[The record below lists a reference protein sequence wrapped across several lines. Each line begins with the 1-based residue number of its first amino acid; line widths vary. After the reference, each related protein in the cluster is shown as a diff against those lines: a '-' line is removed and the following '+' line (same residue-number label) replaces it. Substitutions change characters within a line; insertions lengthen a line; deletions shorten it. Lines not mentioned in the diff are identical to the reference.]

1 MFTMKDS
8 ASLRACWI
16 RCRLSLAMGRR
27 CCAADAPSACVTTAI
42 CASKPQATWG
52 ADHHVVVS
60 QQQAADPRPQIPPR
74 LIQHVTNEW
83 GKARAAIVPGR

>member
-16 RCRLSLAMGRR
+16 RGRLSLAIGQR
-27 CCAADAPSACVTTAI
+27 CCATHAPSGRVTAAV
-42 CASKPQATWG
+42 CASKPQATWR

-60 QQQAADPRPQIPPR
+60 QEQAADPRPQIPPR
-74 LIQHVTNEW
+74 LIRHVTNE
-83 GKARAAIVPGR
+83 

>member
-16 RCRLSLAMGRR
+16 RCGLSLATGWR
-27 CCAADAPSACVTTAI
+27 CCATHAPSGRVTAAV
-42 CASKPQATWG
+42 CASKPPATWG

-60 QQQAADPRPQIPPR
+60 QQQAADPRPQIHPR
-74 LIQHVTNEW
+74 LISHVTK
-83 GKARAAIVPGR
+83 G